1 MDTAKSLKEK
11 GNQLVQER
19 KFQEALECYTKAIA
33 IDSKDPILFSN
44 RSLMY
49 YNLKDYDNAIKDA
62 DVAILLKPNHSKA
75 YLRKGNAL
83 EAKKKYYEALNTYN
97 AGLQN
102 DENNTQLLEAYDKLN
117 IFLQNQTQNNHEDE
131 FKDLY
136 ERNDKNLVEKYALKK
151 NVKIYFDKQIGENS
165 TLNGTIEE
173 IKDGFIYFKDEHSE
187 FHILNLK
194 NIIDIKVI

>member
-19 KFQEALECYTKAIA
+19 KYQEALECYIKAIE
-33 IDSKDPILFSN
+33 IDSKDPILYSN

-49 YNLKDYDNAIKDA
+49 YNLKDYDNAIQDA
-62 DVAILLKPNHSKA
+62 DVAISLKPNHSKA

-83 EAKKKYYEALNTYN
+83 EAKKQYYEALNTYS

-117 IFLQNQTQNNHEDE
+117 IFLQNQKPNNYDNE
-131 FKDLY
+131 FKDSY
-136 ERNDKNLVEKYALKK
+136 EKDNKNLIEKYALKK
-151 NVKIYFDKQIGENS
+151 NMKIYLDKQIGENS
-165 TLNGTIEE
+165 TLYGTIEE
-173 IKDGFIYFKDEHSE
+173 VKDGFIYFKDDHSE

>member
-1 MDTAKSLKEK
+1 MDSAKSLKEK

-19 KFQEALECYTKAIA
+19 KYQEALECYTKAIE
-33 IDSKDPILFSN
+33 IDSKDPILYSN

-83 EAKKKYYEALNTYN
+83 EAKKQYYEALNTYS

-117 IFLQNQTQNNHEDE
+117 IFLQNQTQNYHEDE

-136 ERNDKNLVEKYALKK
+136 EKNDKNLVEKYALKK

>member
-19 KFQEALECYTKAIA
+19 KYQEALECYTKAIE
-33 IDSKDPILFSN
+33 IDSKDPILYSN

-49 YNLKDYDNAIKDA
+49 YNLKDYDNAIQDA
-62 DVAILLKPNHSKA
+62 DVAISLKPNHSKA

-83 EAKKKYYEALNTYN
+83 EAKKQYYEALNTYS

-136 ERNDKNLVEKYALKK
+136 EKNDKTLVEKYALKK

-173 IKDGFIYFKDEHSE
+173 IKDGFIYFHEDNNK
-187 FHILNLK
+187 FHILNMK
-194 NIIDIKVI
+194 NIIDIIII